1 MDTEECAVWQENAIK
16 IIASP
21 EGPNSR
27 HPKHR
32 GMYVGGVRELKK
44 ELQKYRDLFD
54 NAPIGI
60 LQPTVDSRL
69 RLQPADVDRMRQPTP
84 FQDRKE

>member
-1 MDTEECAVWQENAIK
+1 MAGKCHQN
-16 IIASP
+16 
-21 EGPNSR
+21 
-27 HPKHR
+27 HR
-32 GMYVGGVRELKK
+32 KPGRTKQPPSKTSGDVRRGGSGAEKGAD
-44 ELQKYRDLFD
+44 KYRDLFD